1 MKMIIKLNPM
11 KALFLLLLFGLT
23 SCYVYKP
30 YTGIEVDTNNKSSS
44 MRSTKGISLSDREI
58 PTSRHKGPEGP
69 GKSVVTGDLKI
80 EDQTDNPDLAAKN
93 REIEEQKLKEMEAAE
108 KRAEANG
115 KIVGKPGN
123 DQNLVPSK
131 NQSHPKGESEL
142 KELSLKEKIKANKY
156 YKISVAEKQ
165 YKIQADQ
172 WEGDTLVSHILRQPK
187 KVLRFHENQIDE
199 EELLERRFSKSYSDI
214 FTVGSYVGVGAAI
227 LLFLL

>member
-1 MKMIIKLNPM
+1 
-11 KALFLLLLFGLT
+11 
-23 SCYVYKP
+23 
-30 YTGIEVDTNNKSSS
+30 

-80 EDQTDNPDLAAKN
+80 EVQTDNPDLAAKN

>member
-1 MKMIIKLNPM
+1 MKIFTKLNPM
-11 KALFLLLLFGLT
+11 KALFLLLVFVLT

-30 YTGIEVDTNNKSSS
+30 YTGIEVDTNKNSGS
-44 MRSTKGISLSDREI
+44 MRSTKAVSLSDREQ
-58 PTSRHKGPEGP
+58 PTSRQKGPEGP
-69 GKSVVTGDLKI
+69 GKSVVAGNVKN
-80 EDQTDNPDLAAKN
+80 EDQTDIPDLAEKN
-93 REIEEQKLKEMEAAE
+93 REIEEQKRMEMEAAE

-115 KIVGKPGN
+115 KIAGKPEEGLN
-123 DQNLVPSK
+123 RATPK
-131 NQSHPKGESEL
+131 NQSKPNGESEL

>member
-30 YTGIEVDTNNKSSS
+30 YTGIEVDTNTNSNS
-44 MRSTKGISLSDREI
+44 MRSIKATSLSDRE
-58 PTSRHKGPEGP
+58 TQSGRMKGPEGP
-69 GKSVVTGDLKI
+69 GKSLDAGV
-80 EDQTDNPDLAAKN
+80 AKS
-93 REIEEQKLKEMEAAE
+93 QAKK
-108 KRAEANG
+108 
-115 KIVGKPGN
+115 
-123 DQNLVPSK
+123 
-131 NQSHPKGESEL
+131 ESEKSKEEPKFGFVQSSEMQKE
-142 KELSLKEKIKANKY
+142 KELEIKKEKEFAEMRANDGNTLDPKSGKANPNEMGLKQKIKANKY

>member
-30 YTGIEVDTNNKSSS
+30 YTGIEVDTNKNSNS
-44 MRSTKGISLSDREI
+44 MRSTKAVSLSDREQ

-69 GKSVVTGDLKI
+69 GKSLDAG
-80 EDQTDNPDLAAKN
+80 AAKSQAKKESKEEPKLGFIQN
-93 REIEEQKLKEMEAAE
+93 SQMEKEKELEIKKEKEAAE
-108 KRAEANG
+108 MRANDGNTLNPKSG
-115 KIVGKPGN
+115 KADPN
-123 DQNLVPSK
+123 
-131 NQSHPKGESEL
+131 EL
-142 KELSLKEKIKANKY
+142 GLKQKIKANKY